1 VRNVT
6 KLLRKYNGDKLA
18 KIMVED
24 ECDIIPRITVNNI
37 PNPQSVYPEIKEILI
52 SRCKLNPK
60 DINERVYEH
69 TKGDPEK
76 IHIFLEAW
84 KQKDKY
90 TRILYELEIDIIL
103 RPVNKPQIKYVG
115 NLDIEIKGTVET
127 SYPQKTALQKSI
139 VWDAFRAFYEKA
151 LYGDLREEYMEDCR
165 KYVIRLR
172 DGIQGFLDLLPKM
185 N

>member
-1 VRNVT
+1 MA
-6 KLLRKYNGDKLA
+6 KL
-18 KIMVED
+18 KIED
-24 ECDIIPRITVNNI
+24 ECEIIPRITVKNI
-37 PNPQSVYPEIKEILI
+37 VNPHLVYPEIKEILI
-52 SRCKLNPK
+52 SRCKLNPNE
-60 DINERVYEH
+60 INERVYEH

-103 RPVNKPQIKYVG
+103 RKVNKPKIKYVG
-115 NLDIEIKGTVET
+115 DLDIEIKGTVET
-127 SYPQKTALQKSI
+127 NYPQKTALQKSI

-165 KYVIRLR
+165 KYVRRLR
-172 DGIQGFLDLLPKM
+172 DGIQGFLDLLPKLT
-185 N
+185 

>member
-1 VRNVT
+1 MA
-6 KLLRKYNGDKLA
+6 G
-18 KIMVED
+18 KILVED
-24 ECDIIPRITVNNI
+24 ECDIIPRITIRNI
-37 PNPQSVYPEIKEILI
+37 PNPQQIYPEIKEILI
-52 SRCKLNPK
+52 SRCKLAPK
-60 DINERVYEH
+60 NINERVYDH

-90 TRILYELEIDIIL
+90 TRILYELEIDIKL
-103 RPVNKPQIKYVG
+103 KHLNKPKIKYIG
-115 NLDIEIKGTVET
+115 DLDIEIKGTVET
-127 SYPQKTALQKSI
+127 SYPQKSAIQKSI

-151 LYGDLREEYMEDCR
+151 LYGDLRAEYMEDCK

>member
-1 VRNVT
+1 M
-6 KLLRKYNGDKLA
+6 A
-18 KIMVED
+18 KIVIED
-24 ECDIIPRITVNNI
+24 ECDIIPRITVKNI
-37 PNPQSVYPEIKEILI
+37 INPHLVYPEIKEILI
-52 SRCKLNPK
+52 SRCKINPRC
-60 DINERVYEH
+60 INERVYEH

-90 TRILYELEIDIIL
+90 TRILYEVEIDIIL
-103 RPVNKPQIKYVG
+103 RQVNKPKIKYVG
-115 NLDIEIKGTVET
+115 DIDIEIKGTVET

-139 VWDAFRAFYEKA
+139 LWDAFRAFYEKA

-185 N
+185 V

>member
-1 VRNVT
+1 M
-6 KLLRKYNGDKLA
+6 A
-18 KIMVED
+18 KIVIED
-24 ECDIIPRITVNNI
+24 ECDIIPRITVKNI
-37 PNPQSVYPEIKEILI
+37 INPHLVYPEIKEILI
-52 SRCKLNPK
+52 SRCKINPRC
-60 DINERVYEH
+60 INERVYEH

-76 IHIFLEAW
+76 IHIYLEAW

-90 TRILYELEIDIIL
+90 TRILYEVEIDIIL
-103 RPVNKPQIKYVG
+103 RQVNKPKIKYVG
-115 NLDIEIKGTVET
+115 DIDIEIKGTVET

-139 VWDAFRAFYEKA
+139 LWDAFRAFYEKA

-185 N
+185 V